1 MNDAALVIRPV
12 TPDDAEALADI
23 YGYYVERTAVSFEY
37 VPPTANEFRGRISR
51 ILQNYPYIAA
61 VSGDRIIGYAYAREF
76 VGRAACS
83 RCVEVSVYIAHDCR
97 RTGAGRALYGEM
109 ERLLGDRGIL
119 NVYASIAYA
128 DAEDEHLTHDS
139 IQFHTRMGYKQV
151 ARFHQCGWKFG
162 RWYDLLWVEKFL
174 GAHVSSSS
182 ESLTVCGAEID

>member
-128 DAEDEHLTHDS
+128 DAEDEYLTHDS
-139 IQFHTRMGYKQV
+139 I
-151 ARFHQCGWKFG
+151 QCGWKFG